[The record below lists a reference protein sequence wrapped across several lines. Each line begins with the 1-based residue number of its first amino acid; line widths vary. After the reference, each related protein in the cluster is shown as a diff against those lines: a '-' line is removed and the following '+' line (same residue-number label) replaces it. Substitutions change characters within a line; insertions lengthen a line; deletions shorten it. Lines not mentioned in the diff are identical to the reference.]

1 MSILVRS
8 FLASCP
14 RFPSRTRSAIPLILL
29 PPLRK
34 DQVNSTYDIKKNRLQ
49 SSAGSGWWRHT
60 QVLCILI
67 RGERVDTRQFAEDIA
82 EMNLLSTTVV
92 YAVLEPFFK
101 RSNHYL
107 SKGQIL
113 DLSQF
118 GTFLPYIGSKGMD
131 TPEEVS
137 PRTFKSFYVNYRP
150 GKLQKRQMRNVEFQ
164 KVYNGITEEITA

>member
-1 MSILVRS
+1 MSVKYKTVS
-8 FLASCP
+8 KAQPGVAGWGTPKYYAS
-14 RFPSRTRSAIPLILL
+14 
-29 PPLRK
+29 
-34 DQVNSTYDIKKNRLQ
+34 
-49 SSAGSGWWRHT
+49 
-60 QVLCILI
+60 LI

-92 YAVLEPFFK
+92 YAVLEAFFK

-118 GTFLPYIGSKGMD
+118 RTFLPYIGSKVMD

-137 PRTFKSFYVNYRP
+137 PRTFNNFYVNNRP

-164 KVYNGITEEITA
+164 KVYNDITEETTA